1 MAASSK
7 VSLKLLIDCKSNKV
21 LFAEA
26 GKDFVDFLFNLLSL
40 PLGTVIKLL
49 KTNSM
54 VGSLVGSHGSLY
66 ESIEKLSETY
76 MHPNQNKDSLLNPR
90 APTPASGVPLL
101 LGYDAAGRIVY
112 MCPDSYHRNVA
123 DVSGMACPQCKKR
136 METEVTVVGR
146 NVGKGKTSDE
156 GGFVIGV
163 VTYMVMDDLTVKP
176 MSTISSVTML
186 NKFNVTDVG
195 ALQEKVIDLGMNEA
209 LRLLKASLESKT
221 VLTSVFLGNKKF

>member
-49 KTNSM
+49 KTNSI
-54 VGSLVGSHGSLY
+54 VGSLGSLY

-90 APTPASGVPLL
+90 ARTPASGVPLL
-101 LGYDAAGRIVY
+101 LVNDAAGRKVY
-112 MCPDSYHRNVA
+112 MCPDSNHRNVA
-123 DVSGMACPQCKKR
+123 DDSGMACPQCKKR
-136 METEVTVVGR
+136 MATEVTVVGR
-146 NVGKGKTSDE
+146 NVGEGKTSDE
-156 GGFVIGV
+156 GGFVKGV
-163 VTYMVMDDLTVKP
+163 VTYMVMDDLAVKP
-176 MSTISSVTML
+176 MSTISSITIL

-195 ALQEKVIDLGMNEA
+195 ALQEKVVDLGMNEA
-209 LRLLKASLESKT
+209 LWLLKASLESKT

>member
-7 VSLKLLIDCKSNKV
+7 VSLKLLIDCKS
-21 LFAEA
+21 
-26 GKDFVDFLFNLLSL
+26 
-40 PLGTVIKLL
+40 TVIKLL

-76 MHPNQNKDSLLNPR
+76 MQPNQIKDSLLNPR

-101 LGYDAAGRIVY
+101 LGYDAGRK
-112 MCPDSYHRNVA
+112 
-123 DVSGMACPQCKKR
+123 CKKR

-146 NVGKGKTSDE
+146 NIGEGKASDD
-156 GGFVIGV
+156 GGFVKGV
-163 VTYMVMDDLTVKP
+163 VTYMVMDDLAVKP
-176 MSTISSVTML
+176 MSTISSITML

-195 ALQEKVIDLGMNEA
+195 ALEEKVVDFGMNEA

>member
-49 KTNSM
+49 KTNSI
-54 VGSLVGSHGSLY
+54 VGSLGSLY

-90 APTPASGVPLL
+90 ARTPASGVPLL
-101 LGYDAAGRIVY
+101 LVNDAAGRKVY
-112 MCPDSYHRNVA
+112 MCPDSNHRNVA
-123 DVSGMACPQCKKR
+123 DDSGMACPQCKKR
-136 METEVTVVGR
+136 MATEVTVVGR
-146 NVGKGKTSDE
+146 NVGEGKTSDE
-156 GGFVIGV
+156 GGFVKGV
-163 VTYMVMDDLTVKP
+163 HICM
-176 MSTISSVTML
+176 TML

-195 ALQEKVIDLGMNEA
+195 ALQEKVVDLGMNEA
-209 LRLLKASLESKT
+209 LWLLKASLKSKT

>member
-49 KTNSM
+49 KTNSI
-54 VGSLVGSHGSLY
+54 VGSLGSLY

-90 APTPASGVPLL
+90 ARTPASGVPLL
-101 LGYDAAGRIVY
+101 LVNDAAGRKVY
-112 MCPDSYHRNVA
+112 MCPDSNHRNVA
-123 DVSGMACPQCKKR
+123 DDSGMACPQCKKR
-136 METEVTVVGR
+136 MATEVTVVGR
-146 NVGKGKTSDE
+146 NVGEGKTSDE
-156 GGFVIGV
+156 GGFVKG
-163 VTYMVMDDLTVKP
+163 
-176 MSTISSVTML
+176 
-186 NKFNVTDVG
+186 FNVTDVG
-195 ALQEKVIDLGMNEA
+195 ALQEKVVDLGMNEA
-209 LRLLKASLESKT
+209 LWLLKASLKSKT